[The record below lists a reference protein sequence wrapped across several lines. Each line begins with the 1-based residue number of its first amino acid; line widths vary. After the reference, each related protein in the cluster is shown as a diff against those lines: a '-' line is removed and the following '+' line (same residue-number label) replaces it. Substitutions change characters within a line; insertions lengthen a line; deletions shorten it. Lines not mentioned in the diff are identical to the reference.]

1 MTIVGIL
8 ILIAM
13 FMYLLVCGAASLGD
27 RAADDREQA
36 EYLQNLRMTR
46 QSDTGAG

>member
-1 MTIVGIL
+1 MAIFGFLFL
-8 ILIAM
+8 IGM
-13 FMYLLVCGAASLGD
+13 FMYLLACGAASLSD

-36 EYLQNLRMTR
+36 EYLQNLRSAR